1 MRVVQICTSQI
12 TLIREGFMKSSM
24 KSGNR
29 KEYELVFSMHALSE
43 KIARWTGKNESQTT
57 AISGLTLFRRES
69 PTGPING
76 LYEPSLCLVA
86 QGSKRVLLGE
96 DTYIYDSQNYLITSL
111 HLPTIVQVTEASR
124 EKPYLGLKMTLDP
137 KEISQMMLDNPIPPP
152 RIQQSSRAMA
162 TGKMTQPLLEAT
174 HRLVDLLSAEEDIPF
189 LAPIIQ
195 REILYR
201 LLVGD
206 QGMRLR
212 QIALAGSQC
221 HQIARTIE
229 WIKNHFSEPF
239 LVNDL
244 AKEAGMSISTF
255 HHHFRSM
262 TSLSPLQYQKQ
273 LRLQEARRLMMT
285 ERLDAATA
293 ALHVGY
299 ESPSQFSREYS
310 RMFGAPPLRDITNLR
325 QIELFD

>member
-1 MRVVQICTSQI
+1 
-12 TLIREGFMKSSM
+12 MKSSM

-152 RIQQSSRAMA
+152 PNPAIQPSHGNRKNDTAFIRSHPSIGRPSIGRRRYPFSSPYHS
-162 TGKMTQPLLEAT
+162 TGDPL
-174 HRLVDLLSAEEDIPF
+174 
-189 LAPIIQ
+189 
-195 REILYR
+195 
-201 LLVGD
+201 
-206 QGMRLR
+206 
-212 QIALAGSQC
+212 QIAG
-221 HQIARTIE
+221 
-229 WIKNHFSEPF
+229 
-239 LVNDL
+239 
-244 AKEAGMSISTF
+244 G
-255 HHHFRSM
+255 
-262 TSLSPLQYQKQ
+262 
-273 LRLQEARRLMMT
+273 
-285 ERLDAATA
+285 
-293 ALHVGY
+293 
-299 ESPSQFSREYS
+299 
-310 RMFGAPPLRDITNLR
+310 
-325 QIELFD
+325 